1 MKKLTIIVIILLVA
15 ITAYYLYPH
24 IAYAA
29 PTVTISPVASD
40 TSTNVDYCFGWS
52 SEDFDVADDNWVIG
66 FFEDDADADKSFDIS
81 GITVSDTEANTE
93 VYVYFD
99 SDDCGTTQGAGYQSR
114 PSEGIEAGIDT
125 LEDRDLVVGVDN
137 PDDDYVFILIDIDD
151 DAVISDGTDISIGFV
166 TKAGNTILTPTDPG
180 NYKVITQQYV
190 IDSNPIEVEWWDVQL
205 LYIGGANETDISASV
220 DPTLTFDIVEIAS
233 DTATTSCDLGELL
246 DFSIS
251 TCSYRTKISTN
262 GPNGYTLY
270 VKEVAQ
276 LQNADGDLIGYSDG
290 TINEGVSEYGIAT
303 TDLFTGQGIDQL
315 DDADGN
321 LTVETADCTYTGV
334 PANDVTSGTFTA
346 LSSSAE
352 SFASSDVAVTDE
364 YTTMCYGASISD
376 ATEGGVYTQD
386 IILTVVGNF

>member
-1 MKKLTIIVIILLVA
+1 MKKISILVVILVVLVSALSFIIPMKPVSSASVTIITVDPA
-15 ITAYYLYPH
+15 DTGFDPSAK
-24 IAYAA
+24 
-29 PTVTISPVASD
+29 PTS
-40 TSTNVDYCFGWS
+40 YCFGGVEAQLDSGDFWRI
-52 SEDFDVADDNWVIG
+52 DFDDN
-66 FFEDDADADKSFDIS
+66 FDLN
-81 GITVSDTEANTE
+81 GITVSDTAAESEIEIYIGNQTCTAAGATIRITE
-93 VYVYFD
+93 TGT
-99 SDDCGTTQGAGYQSR
+99 DDQT
-114 PSEGIEAGIDT
+114 
-125 LEDRDLVVGVDN
+125 DRDLATVDTTDNIVLLYLTDAYWDGVSPGTGVSIKFIDKTDGNDYAIQN
-137 PDDDYVFILIDIDD
+137 P
-151 DAVISDGTDISIGFV
+151 V
-166 TKAGNTILTPTDPG
+166 TAGNYFYSLGQGAQSDMLTDDILLGD
-180 NYKVITQQYV
+180 
-190 IDSNPIEVEWWDVQL
+190 L
-205 LYIGGANETDISASV
+205 LYIGGINEVDISASV